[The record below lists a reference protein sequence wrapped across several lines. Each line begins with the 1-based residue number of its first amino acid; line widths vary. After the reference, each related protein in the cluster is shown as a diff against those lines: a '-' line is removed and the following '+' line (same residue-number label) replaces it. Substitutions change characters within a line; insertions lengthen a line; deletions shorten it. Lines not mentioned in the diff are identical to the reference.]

1 MDAHDFLRT
10 LAMVLVTAGLTAVV
24 FQRMRLPV
32 VFGYMAAGLIVS
44 PHFPL
49 VPIAA
54 HEETVQTLS
63 ELGVILLMFALGLE
77 FSLRRVIRIFATAGT
92 IAVAQ
97 CALLILLGYLTGQA
111 FGWTGLE
118 SVFAGAIIAISST
131 TIIVKA
137 FQEQNI
143 KGGFTDLVFGIL
155 IVEDLIAILLLA
167 MLTTASASGGVS
179 PGSAGVTAARLFV
192 FLAVFLAVGL
202 LLIPRL
208 ARYIVR
214 VSRPEMVVV
223 AIVGLAFASALVA
236 LAFGYSVA
244 LGAFLAGALTS
255 ESGVGTTIEHAIE
268 PVRDMFAAI
277 FFVAVGMLIQP
288 ALIAQHWLAVLVLTV
303 IVIAGKVVGVSCA
316 AFLTG
321 YSVPTSI
328 RAGMSL
334 AQIGE
339 FSFIIAGVGLAS
351 GATRPFL
358 YPIAIA
364 VSAITTLTTPWLI
377 RLSQPA
383 ANRVD
388 RSLPQRLQT
397 FVALYG
403 SWIERIRSSKGS
415 QPGVLRMT
423 LLLAVDV
430 LLVTALV
437 IGFALEQPRLIRML
451 SDVFALQAVVARALV
466 MAIEALLAA
475 PLVIGFLRTSKLLA
489 ESLTQRAFP
498 PAAQGQV
505 DYSVAPRRALA
516 TTLQLAMVAV
526 SGVVL
531 VAITQPFLPA
541 YRGVVVLVVV
551 TFVFAIAFWRN
562 AANVHGH
569 ARAGAEILAHALSR
583 QLPATAPSERSI
595 ESNAASESVTRLMS
609 GFGEPIAWQ
618 IADGSPVSGRTLAEL
633 NLRSRT
639 GATVLA
645 IHRAG
650 GEVVL
655 PTGSERLQAGDV
667 LVLAGTREA
676 MAAGRELL
684 THLRVDIQE

>member
-10 LAMVLVTAGLTAVV
+10 LAMVLVTAGLTAVL

-49 VPIAA
+49 VPITA
-54 HEETVQTLS
+54 HEDTVKTLS

-77 FSLRRVIRIFATAGT
+77 FSLRRMIRIFATAGT

-111 FGWTGLE
+111 FGWTGME

-137 FQEQNI
+137 FEEQDI
-143 KGGFTDLVFGIL
+143 KGSFTDLVFGIL

-179 PGSAGVTAARLFV
+179 AGAVGVTSARLLV
-192 FLAVFLAVGL
+192 FLVVFLAVGL
-202 LLIPRL
+202 LLIPRT

-214 VSRPEMVVV
+214 VGRPETIVV

-255 ESGVGTTIEHAIE
+255 ESGVGTVIEHAIQ
-268 PVRDMFAAI
+268 PVRDLFAAI
-277 FFVAVGMLIQP
+277 FFVAVGMLIEP
-288 ALIAQHWLAVLVLTV
+288 VLIAQNWQAVLILTGLV
-303 IVIAGKVVGVSCA
+303 ITGKVVGVGVA

-321 YSVPTSI
+321 YSVPTSV

-351 GATRPFL
+351 GVTRPFL
-358 YPIAIA
+358 YPVAIA

-377 RLSQPA
+377 RVSQPV

-388 RSLPQRLQT
+388 RSLPPRLQT

-403 SWIERIRSSKGS
+403 SWIERIRSSKGT
-415 QPGVLRMT
+415 QPGALRMM
-423 LLLAVDV
+423 LLLVFDV
-430 LLVTALV
+430 LLITALV
-437 IGFALEQPRLIRML
+437 IGFALELPRLTNMI
-451 SDVFALQAVVARALV
+451 SEFFALGPVVARTLV
-466 MAIEALLAA
+466 LVAAALLAT
-475 PLVIGFLRTSKLLA
+475 PLAIGFLRTSRLLA
-489 ESLTQRAFP
+489 DMLALRAFP
-498 PAAQGQV
+498 TTAQGQV

-516 TTLQLAMVAV
+516 TTLRLAMVAV

-531 VAITQPFLPA
+531 VALTQPFLPA
-541 YRGVVVLVVV
+541 YRGVVVLIVV
-551 TFVFAIAFWRN
+551 TAVFAIAFWRN
-562 AANVHGH
+562 AANFHGH
-569 ARAGAEILAHALSR
+569 ARAGAEILAQALSR
-583 QLPATAPSERSI
+583 QLPATAPAP
-595 ESNAASESVTRLMS
+595 AAAARAPNDNVARLMS
-609 GFGEPIAWQ
+609 GFGEPVAWQ
-618 IADGSPVSGRTLAEL
+618 ISQDSPVLGRTLAEL

-645 IHRAG
+645 IHRAD
-650 GEVVL
+650 GEVIL

-676 MAAGRELL
+676 MEAGRELL
-684 THLRVDIQE
+684 THTST

>member
-10 LAMVLVTAGLTAVV
+10 LAMVLVTAGLTAIV

-143 KGGFTDLVFGIL
+143 EGGFTDLVFGIL

-202 LLIPRL
+202 FLIPRL

-288 ALIAQHWLAVLVLTV
+288 ALIAQHWLSVLVLTV

-415 QPGVLRMT
+415 QPGALRMT

-437 IGFALEQPRLIRML
+437 IGFALEQPRLIKML
-451 SDVFALQAVVARALV
+451 SDVFSLQPVVARALV

-475 PLVIGFLRTSKLLA
+475 PLVIGFLRTSKILA
-489 ESLTQRAFP
+489 ESLAQRAFP
-498 PAAQGQV
+498 PAAQAEV

-541 YRGVVVLVVV
+541 YRGVLVLVIV

-595 ESNAASESVTRLMS
+595 ESNAAPESVTRLMS

-618 IADGSPVSGRTLAEL
+618 IAEGSPVSGLTLAEL